1 MADNTQ
7 LPIPQTAGDLIA
19 TDEIAGVKYQRI
31 KMIIG
36 ADGVNDGDI
45 SAANP
50 LPITNGSTPL
60 EIAGAIADGGDAT
73 TAPMLLVGGKTGAGF
88 AQVFE
93 TNGSGHLNISDGGGS
108 ITVDNTH
115 LTSIDN
121 KLPAIQTAMPN
132 GTDQFIPIR
141 QLPQRVVATSYA
153 AAGAGVNA
161 SEEVLIQTGA
171 GMAVNRTGG
180 NLVITSGTTVNSETV
195 IRSVE
200 SVDGRVTFS
209 VGDTLSQRIVNNNF
223 YREFVDVIGD
233 GLAYNIVNTTT
244 VDVTKVGHGFTSANI
259 GQRMDICAM
268 SSVGV
273 PQEAVI
279 ASIPNADT
287 IRFTV
292 AGFPASGSGT
302 CSLTGWNKIELLF
315 TGTSATTVNI
325 NSRRRGYQN
334 TSTAM
339 TISTTAS
346 GSLIMCTLQNDRIT
360 FSTGTLAVGSVLTDR
375 SVIFTN
381 IPEPDTQFYYQIR
394 VKNGTVAPAST
405 TTWTC
410 AFTRM
415 QDFIAT
421 QVELTG
427 LRQFGLG
434 ATLPVSGAV
443 TSTGTTTATLAASA
457 VRAGFIASSG
467 IWFDDSATTLA
478 ANATFTGTSRDLTVT
493 ATATAFANA
502 ATYAK
507 ELRVSAES
515 DVSGTL
521 WLEVSRDNTTWR
533 RVKSVATAA
542 VTGGGQYAEIVH
554 LPSWRYARVGFTNG
568 ATIQARFT
576 INSVL
581 TAA

>member
-7 LPIPQTAGDLIA
+7 LPVPSTSGDVIA
-19 TDEIAGVKYQRI
+19 ADDIGGVKFQRI
-31 KMIIG
+31 KMTLG
-36 ADGVNDGDI
+36 ADGVNDGDV
-45 SAANP
+45 SSANP
-50 LPITNGSTPL
+50 IP
-60 EIAGAIADGGDAT
+60 
-73 TAPMLLVGGKTGAGF
+73 V
-88 AQVFE
+88 
-93 TNGSGHLNISDGGGS
+93 GGS
-108 ITVDNTH
+108 ITTMPDFDT
-115 LTSIDN
+115 
-121 KLPAIQTAMPN
+121 PAVPV
-132 GTDQFIPIR
+132 R

-153 AAGAGVNA
+153 AAGSGVDA
-161 SEEVLIQTGA
+161 TAEVLIRTGA
-171 GMAVNRTGG
+171 GMAVNRTSG
-180 NLVITSGTTVNSETV
+180 NLVITSGTTVSSETV

-233 GLAYNIVNTTT
+233 GLSYNIVSA
-244 VDVTKVGHGFTSANI
+244 VLLDVTKTAHGFDPVASI
-259 GQRMDICAM
+259 GQRMDWCAL

-273 PQEAVI
+273 PQEVVI
-279 ASIPNADT
+279 ASIPDANT
-287 IRFTV
+287 IRFTTV
-292 AGFPASGSGT
+292 GNPASGSGT
-302 CSLTGWNKIELLF
+302 CSLTGWNKIELNF
-315 TGTSATTVNI
+315 TGTTATTVTI

-334 TSTAM
+334 TATSM
-339 TISTTAS
+339 TISTSAS
-346 GSLIMCTLQNDRIT
+346 GSMIMCTLQNDRIT

-434 ATLPVSGAV
+434 ASLPVSGAV
-443 TSTGTTTATLAASA
+443 STTGTTTATLAASV
-457 VRAGFIASSG
+457 VRAGFIANAG
-467 IWFDDSATTLA
+467 IWYDDSSVNLA
-478 ANATFTGTSRDLTVT
+478 GLATFTGTSRDLTVT

-502 ATYAK
+502 ATYAN

-515 DVSGTL
+515 DVTGTL
-521 WLEVSRDNTTWR
+521 WLEVSRDNTNWR
-533 RVKSVATAA
+533 RVKSVATGA
-542 VTGGGQYAEIVH
+542 VTGGGFAAEIIH
-554 LPSWRYARVGFTNG
+554 RPSWRYARVGYTNG
-568 ATIQARFT
+568 AGAQARFT
-576 INSVL
+576 IGSFL
-581 TAA
+581 MAA